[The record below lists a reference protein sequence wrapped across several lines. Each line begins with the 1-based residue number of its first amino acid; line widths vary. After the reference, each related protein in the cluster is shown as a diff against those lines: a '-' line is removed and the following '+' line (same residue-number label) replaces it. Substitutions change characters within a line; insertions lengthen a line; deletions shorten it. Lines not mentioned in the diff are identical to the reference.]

1 MGKPYAYLKRTA
13 LMFKIQ
19 PFQLA
24 LTPACRCLKTLAFAL
39 LVICSTTIAAPK
51 NTAALDE
58 LIQAANR
65 ADIQIIVLNPNGQ
78 INAPEEENK
87 VDNRSDLAK
96 LRIESDQFR
105 NSAQAY
111 ILLLPQAQKEIISV
125 LKNRSPSG
133 STFFYI
139 MIIIYSLLFFAAGYV
154 LIRETYGKRI
164 VGPWFKYIAKQ
175 NANPIGYIEKL
186 PILIMRFILGVG
198 GTLLIMLAAY
208 VIDSM
213 VNGKAKTDTEM
224 LSIGY
229 IYASFAM
236 INVVSLLW
244 RMILSPYL
252 AKYRIPKLHADD
264 LQKCTAA
271 AKKLYMWLWIGATMG
286 IIFYLTVSW
295 LAELGVSS
303 TSYGVLNLYLTGISA
318 LYSIALIHF
327 NSDVLSGAILQG
339 KKVGRLS
346 ISARITARFWVILAI
361 TYFIVAWLDLAYD
374 LINGNETRLPL
385 IASTYIIILS
395 VIVVYAIVSYI
406 IEQFFQRQGHFNQRG
421 SAPQNEATRPF
432 QEENEALSINPAR
445 RKNSDSTIS
454 TFEDLATRIASILA
468 LVAGFYAL
476 LSVWDI
482 EDLLQSNTLIN
493 NSYDVIFI
501 LFTGY
506 IAYNFFK
513 IWIDNKITAEGG
525 EVELPP
531 GDEGGAGGASRL
543 ATLLPL
549 FRNFLLTLIFI
560 SVSLVA
566 LMEVGINVAPLFAG
580 AGMVGLAIGFGAQTL
595 VRDVFSGAFFL
606 FDDAFRKG
614 EYIDLGEVK
623 GTVEK
628 ISVRSFQLRHHLGR
642 IHTVPFGE
650 IKFLT
655 NYSRDWV
662 MMKLPLRVTYDTD
675 VEKVRK
681 LVKKLGQQ
689 LLKDPEIGSQ
699 FLQPLKSQGVIE
711 MLDSAMIIRVKFMTK
726 PGDQWVIRKTVYAKL
741 RELFL
746 KEGIRFAHREV
757 TVRLADSQL
766 DSLSQQQKQQ
776 LAGAAAMS
784 VEDALNDDD
793 LIKKNAYE

>member
-1 MGKPYAYLKRTA
+1 
-13 LMFKIQ
+13 MFPIQ
-19 PFQLA
+19 PFHLAGKPLTCCLNILA
-24 LTPACRCLKTLAFAL
+24 LTL
-39 LVICSTTIAAPK
+39 LVFCSAAIASQKDTSAI
-51 NTAALDE
+51 DE
-58 LIQAANR
+58 LIQAATR
-65 ADIQIIVLNPNGQ
+65 ADIQIVVLNPKNP
-78 INAPEEENK
+78 INTPKKETA
-87 VDNRSDLAK
+87 VDSRSDLAK

-111 ILLLPQAQKEIISV
+111 ILLLPQAQKEI
-125 LKNRSPSG
+125 LATLRSSSPDG
-133 STFFYI
+133 NLFFYLK
-139 MIIIYSLLFFAAGYV
+139 IILYSLLFFAAGYV
-154 LIRETYGKRI
+154 LTRETYGKRI
-164 VGPWFKYIAKQ
+164 VGPWFKDVAKQ
-175 NANPIGYIEKL
+175 NANPVGYIEKL
-186 PILIMRFILGVG
+186 PILVMRFILGVG

-208 VIDSM
+208 IIDSI

-224 LSIGY
+224 LSVGY

-252 AKYRIPKLHADD
+252 AKYRIPKLHPDD

-271 AKKLYMWLWIGATMG
+271 AKKLYMWLWIGATIG

-295 LAELGVSS
+295 LAELGVSA
-303 TSYGVLNLYLTGISA
+303 TSYGVLNLYLTGITA

-327 NSDVLSGAILQG
+327 NRTVLSRAILQG
-339 KKVGRLS
+339 KKMERSS
-346 ISARITARFWVILAI
+346 IPARITARFWALLAI

-395 VIVVYAIVSYI
+395 IIVVYAIVSYI
-406 IEQFFQRQGHFNQRG
+406 IEQFFQRQGHFNQRESTQQDEAAQPLQEGKETLG
-421 SAPQNEATRPF
+421 SNHPQAQKSNA
-432 QEENEALSINPAR
+432 SIL
-445 RKNSDSTIS
+445 
-454 TFEDLATRIASILA
+454 TFEDLATRVASILA

-476 LSVWDI
+476 LSVWNI

-501 LFTGY
+501 LFAGY
-506 IAYNFFK
+506 IAYNLFK
-513 IWIDNKITAEGG
+513 IWIDNKITAEGPDL
-525 EVELPP
+525 ELPP
-531 GDEGGAGGASRL
+531 GDEGGAGGASRV

-560 SVSLVA
+560 SVSLIT
-566 LMEVGINVAPLFAG
+566 LMEMGINVAPLFAG

-628 ISVRSFQLRHHLGR
+628 ISVRSFQLRHHLGKL
-642 IHTVPFGE
+642 HTVPFGE

-675 VEKVRK
+675 VERVRK
-681 LVKKLGQQ
+681 LVKKLGQK
-689 LLKDPEIGSQ
+689 LLEDPEIGSQ

-711 MLDSAMIIRVKFMTK
+711 MRDSAMIIRVKFMTK

-746 KEGIRFAHREV
+746 QEGIRFAHREV
-757 TVRLADSQL
+757 TVRLADNQL
-766 DSLSQQQKQQ
+766 DKLSLAQKQQ

-784 VEDALNDDD
+784 AEDALSENNQ
-793 LIKKNAYE
+793 LKKNEC

>member
-1 MGKPYAYLKRTA
+1 MFNIRPFSLATKPLTYSLN
-13 LMFKIQ
+13 I
-19 PFQLA
+19 LA
-24 LTPACRCLKTLAFAL
+24 LIL
-39 LVICSTTIAAPK
+39 LVFCSATIASQKDAS
-51 NTAALDE
+51 AMDE
-58 LIQAANR
+58 LIQAATR
-65 ADIQIIVLNPNGQ
+65 ADIQIVVLNPNNP
-78 INAPEEENK
+78 INTPEKEP
-87 VDNRSDLAK
+87 VIDRRSDLAK

-111 ILLLPQAQKEIISV
+111 ILLLPQAQTEI
-125 LKNRSPSG
+125 LATLRSSSPDG
-133 STFFYI
+133 SLFFYLK
-139 MIIIYSLLFFAAGYV
+139 IILYSLLYFAAGYV
-154 LIRETYGKRI
+154 LTRETYGKRI
-164 VGPWFKYIAKQ
+164 VGPWFKDVARQ
-175 NANPIGYIEKL
+175 NANPVGYIEKL
-186 PILIMRFILGVG
+186 PILVMRFILGVG
-198 GTLLIMLAAY
+198 GTLLIMLSAY
-208 VIDSM
+208 IIDSL

-224 LSIGY
+224 LSVGY

-252 AKYRIPKLHADD
+252 AKYRIPKLHPDD

-271 AKKLYMWLWIGATMG
+271 AKKLYMWLWIGATIG

-295 LAELGVSS
+295 LAELGVSA
-303 TSYGVLNLYLTGISA
+303 TSYGVLNLYLTGITA

-327 NSDVLSGAILQG
+327 NRTVLSRAILQG
-339 KKVGRLS
+339 KKMDRSS
-346 ISARITARFWVILAI
+346 IPARITARFWALTAI

-374 LINGNETRLPL
+374 LINGNVTRLPL

-395 VIVVYAIVSYI
+395 IIVVYAIVSYV
-406 IEQFFQRQGHFNQRG
+406 IEQFFQRQGHFNQRE
-421 SAPQNEATRPF
+421 SAQ
-432 QEENEALSINPAR
+432 QEENEALIDNHRQQQSNSSIL
-445 RKNSDSTIS
+445 
-454 TFEDLATRIASILA
+454 TFEDLATRVASILA

-476 LSVWDI
+476 LSVWNI

-501 LFTGY
+501 LFSGY
-506 IAYNFFK
+506 IAYNLFK

-525 EVELPP
+525 DVELPP
-531 GDEGGAGGASRL
+531 GDEGGAGGASRV

-560 SVSLVA
+560 SVSLIA
-566 LMEVGINVAPLFAG
+566 LMEMGINVAPLFAG

-628 ISVRSFQLRHHLGR
+628 ISVRSFQLRHHLGKL
-642 IHTVPFGE
+642 HTVPFGE

-675 VEKVRK
+675 VERVRK
-681 LVKKLGQQ
+681 LVKKLGQK
-689 LLKDPEIGSQ
+689 LLEDPEIGSQ

-711 MLDSAMIIRVKFMTK
+711 MRDSAMIIRVKFMTK

-746 KEGIRFAHREV
+746 QEGIRFAHREV
-757 TVRLADSQL
+757 TVRLADNQL
-766 DSLSQQQKQQ
+766 DKLSQAQKQQ

-784 VEDALNDDD
+784 AEDAINENNQL
-793 LIKKNAYE
+793 KKDER